1 MSDRGVVIVGGGL
14 AAHRCARTLRK
25 EGYEAPVRIV
35 CGENEIPYDRPPLSK
50 AHLSG
55 SEGEVDLALSPA
67 AWYPDND
74 VNLLPGRL
82 AVELDA
88 PAHRIRL
95 DDNTLLQYDKLL
107 IANGATANMLP
118 ALNSFSN
125 VHTLRTAD
133 DARRL
138 RDEIGKGGHLTL
150 IGSGFIGQEVA
161 ATARGLGDE
170 VTILEALASP
180 LEHILGPET
189 GGRFAGSHRDRGT
202 RLLTGAMVESAR
214 GNGRVEELLLADG
227 RRVRC
232 DTVLVGVGVRPA
244 TDWLAG
250 TGLELDGIHTD
261 AGARTCIEDVFAAG
275 DVTRSFDPYIGR
287 HSRSEHW
294 DAAVRQGR
302 TAALSMLGK
311 KTPEPRLPSFWSDQ
325 YGSRIQYVGH
335 AELAD
340 RVEVAEGP
348 DEGSFSVRYL
358 RQGHLVA
365 ALAIDL
371 PRVIAAAGRT
381 IQQSHK
387 ENQQEKGT
395 ENEQQS
401 TG

>member
-1 MSDRGVVIVGGGL
+1 MSDRGVVVVGGGL

-25 EGYEAPVRIV
+25 EGYDAPIRIV

-55 SEGEVDLALSPA
+55 PEDEVDLALSPA
-67 AWYPDND
+67 AWYPEHGVD
-74 VNLLPGRL
+74 LLLGRL

-95 DDNTLLQYDKLL
+95 DDDTLLPYSKLL

-118 ALNSFSN
+118 ALAGFSN
-125 VHTLRTAD
+125 VHTLRTAE
-133 DARRL
+133 DAARL
-138 RDEIGKGGHLTL
+138 RKEIGKGGHLAL

-161 ATARGLGDE
+161 ATARGLGNE
-170 VTILEALASP
+170 VTILEALGSP

-189 GGRFAGSHRDRGT
+189 GRRFTSFHSGRGT
-202 RLLTGAMVESAR
+202 KLLTDAMVESAR
-214 GNGRVEELLLADG
+214 GNGRIEELLLADG
-227 RRVRC
+227 RRILC
-232 DTVLVGVGVRPA
+232 DTVVVGVGVRPA

-250 TGLELDGIHTD
+250 SGLELDGVRTD
-261 AGARTCIEDVFAAG
+261 AGARTCLEDVFAAG
-275 DVTRSFDPYIGR
+275 DVTRSFDPHTGR

-302 TAALSMLGK
+302 AAALSMLGK
-311 KTPEPRLPSFWSDQ
+311 EAPGSRLPSFWSDQ

-340 RVEVAEGP
+340 RVEIVEGP
-348 DEGSFSVRYL
+348 NEGSFAASYM

-365 ALAIDL
+365 ALAVDQ

-387 ENQQEKGT
+387 GNQQVKGM
-395 ENEQQS
+395 EDELQS
-401 TG
+401 AS

>member
-1 MSDRGVVIVGGGL
+1 MSDSGVVIVGGGL

-25 EGYEAPVRIV
+25 EGYDSSIRIV

-67 AWYPDND
+67 AWYEDNEVD
-74 VNLLPGRL
+74 LLLGRQ

-88 PAHRIRL
+88 PAHLIRL
-95 DDNTLLQYDKLL
+95 DDNTLLPYGKLL

-118 ALNSFSN
+118 ALAGFSN

-138 RDEIGKGGHLTL
+138 KDEIGNGAHLAL

-170 VTILEALASP
+170 VTILEALGSP
-180 LEHILGPET
+180 LEHILGEET
-189 GGRFAGSHRDRGT
+189 GRRFTDFHCGRGT
-202 RLLTGAMVESAR
+202 NLLTGAMVESAR
-214 GNGRVEELLLADG
+214 GNGRVEELLLSDG
-227 RRVRC
+227 RRVKC
-232 DTVLVGVGVRPA
+232 DTVVVGVGVRPA
-244 TDWLAG
+244 TEWLAG
-250 TGLELDGIHTD
+250 SGLELDGIRTD
-261 AGARTCIEDVFAAG
+261 AGARTCLEDVFAAG
-275 DVTRSFDPYIGR
+275 DVTRSFDPHTGR

-302 TAALSMLGK
+302 AAAFSMLGK
-311 KTPEPRLPSFWSDQ
+311 DAPGPHLPSFWSDQ

-340 RVEVAEGP
+340 RTEVDEGP
-348 DEGSFSVRYL
+348 DEGSFSVSYF
-358 RQGHLVA
+358 RQDHLVA
-365 ALAIDL
+365 ALAVDQ

-387 ENQQEKGT
+387 KIQQEKGR
-395 ENEQQS
+395 ENELQS
-401 TG
+401 AS